1 MVVKGISGQ
10 NWYPIAWSD
19 PLRALASP
27 NNASPSSLHLHWLG
41 HLPSLASPAL
51 FTRSHGLIEY
61 YTNISKPEQGS
72 ILRQQGIERGKEP
85 GIVRGIVQG
94 KERGSILVNEAEFIK
109 FIHKTSCPT

>member
-1 MVVKGISGQ
+1 MLVRS
-10 NWYPIAWSD
+10 AWRG
-19 PLRALASP
+19 PPARLAT
-27 NNASPSSLHLHWLG
+27 LT
-41 HLPSLASPAL
+41 LAGTPR

-61 YTNISKPEQGS
+61 YTNISKPERGS

-109 FIHKTSCPT
+109 FAHKTSYPT